1 MSAPGTSVL
10 TQVGFIARRSV
21 RRTFRQPAAI
31 VPTIVF
37 PLFLLAVTSSGLSS
51 ATRLPGF
58 PGRSY
63 LDFAIVVTFMQGALF
78 AATTAGTELAT
89 DIETGFLDRLQL
101 TPLRSVAILAGQLAG
116 AVAVSLMAAVI
127 YLLVGLIAGVT
138 IVTGVGGALVL
149 LLLATLIGLA
159 FGSIGALMAAK
170 TGSAQAVQGLF
181 PLLFVTFFLSSINL
195 PRKLIDIDWF
205 RTVTSINPVSYLVEG
220 MRALVITGWD
230 RTALL
235 RGFGVALALIVVAFA
250 AASSALRTRMA
261 RT

>member
-1 MSAPGTSVL
+1 MSGVGA
-10 TQVGFIARRSV
+10 QVGFIARRSV
-21 RRTFRQPAAI
+21 KRSFRQPAVL

-37 PLFLLAVTSSGLSS
+37 PLFLLAVTSSGLAS

-89 DIETGFLDRLQL
+89 DIESGFLDRLQL
-101 TPLRSVAILAGQLAG
+101 TPLRGVAILVGQLAG
-116 AVAVSLMAAVI
+116 AVAVSLMASVV
-127 YLLVGLIAGVT
+127 YLVVGLIFGVS

-149 LLLATLIGLA
+149 LVLATLVGVA
-159 FGSIGALMAAK
+159 FGSIGSLMAAR
-170 TGSAQAVQGLF
+170 TGSAEAVQGLF

-195 PRKLIDIDWF
+195 PRNLIDVSWF
-205 RTVTSINPVSYLVEG
+205 RAIASANPVSYLVEG
-220 MRALVITGWD
+220 MRSLVVIGWD
-230 RTALL
+230 ATALL
-235 RGFGVALALIVVAFA
+235 RGFGVAIAIAILAFV
-250 AASSALRTRMA
+250 AASSSLRTRMA